1 MESIVIII
9 IIDISAY
16 PERSVKD
23 EPFWLIHPR
32 NHPLSD
38 KSKINQADLDGADLL
53 LLAEDHCLAEQAMTV
68 CHMTVSGL

>member
-1 MESIVIII
+1 MFREP
-9 IIDISAY
+9 AY
-16 PERSVKD
+16 PERSDKD

-38 KSKINQADLDGADLL
+38 KSKINQADLDSADLL
-53 LLAEDHCLAEQAMTV
+53 LLAEGHCLAEQAMTV